1 MKQSSRKKKVARRV
15 LRLPDLDFAKRAVL
29 NTLGSP
35 ESKRAYEFAIDD
47 FVVWYCSEPRLAF
60 SKTVVLRYDS
70 ILKGG
75 GYLQRQSI
83 CDWPPCVG
91 WPMRPPTQG
100 C

>member
-1 MKQSSRKKKVARRV
+1 MKQSSRKKKVTRRV

-47 FVVWYCSEPRLAF
+47 FVAWYCSELRLAF
-60 SKTVVLRYDS
+60 SKTVVLRYRLDLEGRRLS
-70 ILKGG
+70 PATI
-75 GYLQRQSI
+75 I